1 MFRIAAIVIL
11 SAATTLTAVG
21 WGLSFRRSAG
31 LDPAFDRHKCG
42 HGWCI
47 HQTNIDSDSSR
58 QSQFKVMALRGRF
71 DGYFRIGPSLAS
83 WLPDS
88 FGFGGVFSDV
98 RFRYSGYGGPGRATP
113 QGLLVVRFP
122 FSIPFLL
129 FGIYPGLTLLK
140 RVVIPYRRR
149 RAGKCVACGY
159 SLIGNESGT
168 CPECGVKA

>member
-11 SAATTLTAVG
+11 SAATALTAVG

-113 QGLLVVRFP
+113 FWL
-122 FSIPFLL
+122 PFLL
-129 FGIYPGLTLLK
+129 FVAYPAYAITT
-140 RVVIPYRRR
+140 RWVVPYQRRR
-149 RAGKCVACGY
+149 FGKCVACGY

-168 CPECGVKA
+168 CPECGQSFSAEKP